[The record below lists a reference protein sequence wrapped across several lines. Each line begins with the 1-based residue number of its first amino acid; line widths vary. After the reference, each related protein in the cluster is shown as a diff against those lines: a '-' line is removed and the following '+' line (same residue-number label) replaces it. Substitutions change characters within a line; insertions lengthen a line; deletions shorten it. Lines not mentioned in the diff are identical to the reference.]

1 MLIAALNVYLAL
13 AGSLGISVEEC
24 PLPAEYCEDLQPVT
38 SEESKEDDAGS
49 WSRSVNPN
57 QPPRIYNGF

>member
-1 MLIAALNVYLAL
+1 MLAAALNMYLAL

-24 PLPAEYCEDLQPVT
+24 PLPEQYCEDFQPVN
-38 SEESKEDDAGS
+38 SEESNSEESVS
-49 WSRSVNPN
+49 WTRSLNPN

>member
-1 MLIAALNVYLAL
+1 MLIAALTVYLSL

-24 PLPAEYCEDLQPVT
+24 PLPEQYCENFETLS
-38 SEESKEDDAGS
+38 SEESKGDQGVS
-49 WSRSVNPN
+49 WTRSLNPN